1 MRRALALGLLTFSVA
16 AVAGC
21 AAASDGASVAVRP
34 TGGSSVVATIVST
47 RCTRCHSLDRIK
59 AAQHDAA
66 AWKVTIDRMR
76 GKGVQLTDAE
86 EQQVVDFLAGGG
98 AAGL

>member
-1 MRRALALGLLTFSVA
+1 MRRIVHTGALIVVLLSI
-16 AVAGC
+16 AGC
-21 AAASDGASVAVRP
+21 AAAS
-34 TGGSSVVATIVST
+34 GGSSAVAPSSGAAGIVAA

-59 AAQHDAA
+59 AARHDAG
-66 AWKVTIDRMR
+66 AWKVTVDRMR
-76 GKGVQLTDAE
+76 GKGAQLTESE